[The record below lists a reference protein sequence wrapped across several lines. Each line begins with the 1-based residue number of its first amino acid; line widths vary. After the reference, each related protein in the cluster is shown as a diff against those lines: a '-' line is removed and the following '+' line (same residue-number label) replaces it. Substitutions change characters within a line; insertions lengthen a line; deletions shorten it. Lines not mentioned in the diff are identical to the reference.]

1 MRIVRTLVHLTA
13 VVALL
18 AGGALPAHAQTLTT
32 VRVGM
37 LRSTTDAPLWL
48 ADKLGYFRDEGIS
61 VQFLTFTS
69 GEAMTVPLSMGQLDV
84 GAGSPSASLYNAVAR
99 GMELRLVAD
108 LGSDPPGYGFEQMLV
123 RSELV
128 RSGRYKTPADFK
140 GLTVATNARG
150 SISQPQLA
158 KFLAHVG
165 LHESDVKHVFL
176 PYPEQGVALK
186 NGSIDAAST
195 IEPFATDAIKNGY
208 AVKVMGNDVFDPNQ
222 QISTLMYGG
231 TFTKQHRDL
240 ALKFM
245 RAYLRGVRYYNDA
258 LAGGRIAGA
267 NADTVIKILA
277 QESKMEPAILR
288 SIVPTG
294 ANPDGRLNVQSLRD
308 DLAYF
313 RQQGLI
319 EGSVS
324 ADGIVDGS
332 FVAAAVRD
340 LGPYKR
346 AKR

>member
-1 MRIVRTLVHLTA
+1 
-13 VVALL
+13 
-18 AGGALPAHAQTLTT
+18 
-32 VRVGM
+32 
-37 LRSTTDAPLWL
+37 
-48 ADKLGYFRDEGIS
+48 
-61 VQFLTFTS
+61 
-69 GEAMTVPLSMGQLDV
+69 
-84 GAGSPSASLYNAVAR
+84 
-99 GMELRLVAD
+99 
-108 LGSDPPGYGFEQMLV
+108 
-123 RSELV
+123 
-128 RSGRYKTPADFK
+128 
-140 GLTVATNARG
+140 
-150 SISQPQLA
+150 
-158 KFLAHVG
+158 
-165 LHESDVKHVFL
+165 
-176 PYPEQGVALK
+176 
-186 NGSIDAAST
+186 
-195 IEPFATDAIKNGY
+195 
-208 AVKVMGNDVFDPNQ
+208 
-222 QISTLMYGG
+222 MYGG